1 MPDDASK
8 PRMNFELIVT
18 HPVMQSIKNYD
29 INLPEVCITAILKEV
44 ERVETIDGAVAATT
58 ASKEVEIQRLKH
70 ELRVMRDKLEKL
82 EAGAHKP
89 RFWQK

>member
-29 INLPEVCITAILKEV
+29 INIPEVCITAILKEV

-58 ASKEVEIQRLKH
+58 ASKEVEIQHLKQ
-70 ELRVMRDKLEKL
+70 ELRVIRERWEKA
-82 EAGAHKP
+82 EAALKKH
-89 RFWQK
+89 RFWER